1 MLTKNRD
8 HNLDCV
14 HGLLILYMMLMHLL
28 GFAIGTVSKYYYPLT
43 HFLSFFMAWF
53 YFKASMFYRE
63 RTNIDCIRKASRRL
77 LLPAIIYSL
86 LGFLLYA
93 ILNKF
98 KLDLSYELTSFYQS
112 GAPHGNNP
120 IWFLYSLFFVQV
132 IYNAFRKIR
141 ISPYFIP
148 LISAVL
154 FAIPSFI
161 NVSCVLFLNVPLGL
175 FFYSMGVVLSEKQ
188 YVRWLWIASLLGYV
202 ILGLVPSVSDFR
214 RGYYDP
220 FWIGILWSLLSC
232 MAINGLFR
240 QLPFLSVKPLRFIG
254 RNAMIYYGTHWMI
267 ILIAQAICTSLSLE
281 RSHAMVCYFAIFG
294 IYLLI
299 CSAIISR
306 WNSYTGGLVIHN
318 TRENPK

>member
-1 MLTKNRD
+1 MDLFIAIKRRIIMGSVACNKRE
-8 HNLDCV
+8 NSLDSI
-14 HGLLILYMMLMHLL
+14 HGLLVLYMMLMHLL

-53 YFKASMFYRE
+53 YFKAGMFYRE
-63 RTNIDCIRKASRRL
+63 RTNVDCIKKASRRL

-202 ILGLVPSVSDFR
+202 TLGLVPSVSDFR
-214 RGYYDP
+214 RGFYDP
-220 FWIGILWSLLSC
+220 FWLGVLWSLLSC

-240 QLPFLSVKPLRFIG
+240 RLPFLSVKPLRFIG

-267 ILIAQAICTSLSLE
+267 ILLSQYAICVLDLGRTLS
-281 RSHAMVCYFAIFG
+281 VICYLFFMFF
-294 IYLLI
+294 Y
-299 CSAIISR
+299 IILMTVVL
-306 WNSYTGGLVIHN
+306 NQ
-318 TRENPK
+318 TR